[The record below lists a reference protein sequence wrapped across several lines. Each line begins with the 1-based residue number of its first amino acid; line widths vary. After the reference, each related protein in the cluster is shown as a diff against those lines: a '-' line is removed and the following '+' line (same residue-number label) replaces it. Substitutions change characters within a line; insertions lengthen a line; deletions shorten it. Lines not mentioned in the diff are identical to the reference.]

1 MIKEIPEER
10 MKPFFERLESLA
22 REKNSLLCVGLD
34 PRIDWQE
41 GESPYQ
47 KLVDWTE
54 RIIESTTDY
63 AICYKPNIA
72 FYEAYGPEGLRALEK
87 IMEAVPEEIPVLIDA
102 KRSDI
107 GSTAQ
112 AYADSL
118 FGYYD
123 ADCVTLSPYMGID
136 AVKPFLKWKEK
147 GMFLLARTTNP
158 GASAFQDLMVTLPG
172 GEQGE
177 MYIKTAIECTSWSDQ
192 VGLVVAGNDL
202 NALRKIR
209 YYCPETWFLTPGIGS
224 QGGSMVDAVAA
235 GQRKDGHGILP
246 NVSRSIAGADDPGKA
261 AREFVDSLNRAREKA
276 SLQVQGSDIASI
288 QKREVIDGLIENECF
303 RVGEFTL
310 KSGKKS
316 PFYIDLRRVSSDPSL
331 LARVARAYAS
341 LLKGKKYDRIAGI
354 PLAALPLATAVSLE
368 TGIPLIYPRMTMKT
382 HGTGN
387 RIEGEW
393 NRGEKVAL
401 LDDLITTGKSKL
413 EAIEILREEGLVV
426 EDLYVLLERGV
437 QGRKDMKAVNIN
449 LEAYAHVEEFLVP
462 CHEKELIDKTELE
475 TMLTYAREE

>member
-1 MIKEIPEER
+1 
-10 MKPFFERLESLA
+10 
-22 REKNSLLCVGLD
+22 
-34 PRIDWQE
+34 
-41 GESPYQ
+41 
-47 KLVDWTE
+47 
-54 RIIESTTDY
+54 

-72 FYEAYGPEGLRALEK
+72 FFEAYGPEGLRALEK
-87 IMEAVPEEIPVLIDA
+87 VMETIPEEIPTLIDA
-102 KRSDI
+102 KRNDI

-118 FGYYD
+118 FGYYN
-123 ADCVTLSPYMGID
+123 ADCVTLSPYMGRD
-136 AVKPFLKWKEK
+136 AVDPFLKYEGR

-158 GASAFQDLMVTLPG
+158 GAPAIQDISVTLPG

-177 MYIKTAIECTSWSDQ
+177 MYVKTAIECTSWSDR

-202 NALRKIR
+202 DALKKIR
-209 YYCPETWFLTPGIGS
+209 YYCPDTWFLTPGIGS

-235 GQRKDGHGILP
+235 GQRKDGLGILP
-246 NVSRSIAGADDPGKA
+246 NVSRSIANADDPGQA
-261 AREFVDSLNRAREKA
+261 AKEFVDSLNRAREKA
-276 SLQVQGSDIASI
+276 SLTVQGADIEEI
-288 QKREVIDGLIENECF
+288 KKREVIDGLIENKCF

-331 LARVARAYAS
+331 LAKVARAYAK
-341 LLKGKKYDRIAGI
+341 LLKGKKYDRLAGI

-368 TGIPLIYPRMTMKT
+368 AGIPLIYPRMTMKA

-393 NRGEKVAL
+393 NPGEKVAL
-401 LDDLITTGKSKL
+401 LDDLITTGKSKI
-413 EAIEILREEGLVV
+413 EAIDILREEGLVV

-437 QGRKDMKAVNIN
+437 QGRKDMTAVDIN
-449 LEAYAHVEEFLVP
+449 LHAYAHVEEFLVP
-462 CHEKELIDKTELE
+462 CHEKNLIDEEQLAS
-475 TMLTYAREE
+475 MVQFAREE